1 MKLFTRLLVIIF
13 CLALILNPGEAESA
27 RKKSRKKSSPKTQT
41 QSAQSVKLITVEAE
55 GVAPVINEKLNE
67 AREAAKRNLARDALE
82 KAIGAQVQAVTKMEN
97 FEVVKDRVFSQTQG
111 LVKRIDVKKE
121 WVDNDGL
128 LHLTG
133 TCGVAEKNLDGVLG
147 PAVIDALGNP
157 RVVILIDERV
167 GNKISFM
174 STAEGEVQKIFE
186 KAGFMIIDHRLV
198 TIDGAIDVAST
209 IKAQSPEG
217 LLQVAQACN
226 ADVVVCGTA
235 YSENYMHQ
243 KRLGIN
249 LYHMRSRVRLRAIL
263 VDTKQTLGFE
273 EGSTHNENDR
283 PYSLNEALGRT
294 PEDGAVRG
302 LRPAANVAA
311 KNIVNKIAY
320 ALVSGSAGGIP
331 GRTVKVIISGIDF
344 KTSRLLRDNLLG
356 LGGVTGVY
364 QRNFK
369 NNRLELDVVSDKTS
383 EEIAEYLSDN
393 KFEITGV
400 SGAEVEAQGA
410 NYDDS
415 KGGEE

>member
-1 MKLFTRLLVIIF
+1 MKLLTRLLVIIF

-27 RKKSRKKSSPKTQT
+27 RKKSRKKSSPKTQQT
-41 QSAQSVKLITVEAE
+41 QSLKLITVEAE

-97 FEVVKDRVFSQTQG
+97 FEVVKDKVFSQTQG

-121 WVDNDGL
+121 WVDSDGL

-133 TCGVAEKNLDGVLG
+133 TCGVAEKNLDVVLG

-198 TIDGAIDVAST
+198 TNNGAIDVAST
-209 IKAQSPEG
+209 IMAQSPEG

-243 KRLGIN
+243 KRLGID

-331 GRTVKVIISGIDF
+331 GRTVKVIITGIDF
-344 KTSRLLRDNLLG
+344 KTSRLLRDKLLG
-356 LGGVTGVY
+356 LGGVSGVY

-400 SGAEVEAQGA
+400 SGAEVEAQGI
-410 NYDDS
+410 NNDDS
-415 KGGEE
+415 KGSEE